1 MQLGFENK
9 KQVYLL
15 GGLLVILL
23 GLGGWII
30 YSNFAGSSPAPAPHP
45 QAARTAPA
53 ATAASGP
60 AAQKLPDFGLDP
72 ALRLDLLAASES
84 VVYGGNGRNIF
95 SADSAPVVIEKPI
108 VSPRVTA
115 QVALNTPPPPPRP
128 PAIDLK
134 YFGYTQ
140 DHDKSMRAFLAHGDE
155 VFMARVGEVIDR
167 RYKVVSIMPGNVQIT
182 DLGYN
187 NTQTLPLLIN

>member
-9 KQVYLL
+9 KQAYVL
-15 GGLLVILL
+15 GGLLAVVVIV
-23 GLGGWII
+23 GGWQL
-30 YSNFAGSSPAPAPHP
+30 YGNFAGPSPAPAPRP
-45 QAARTAPA
+45 QTARPV
-53 ATAASGP
+53 ATASGP

-72 ALRLDLLAASES
+72 ALHLDLLAASES
-84 VVYGGNGRNIF
+84 VVYAGNGRNIF

-108 VSPRVTA
+108 VRPRVAA
-115 QVALNTPPPPPRP
+115 QVAVNTPPPPPRP
-128 PAIDLK
+128 PVIDLK

-140 DHDKSMRAFLAHGDE
+140 EHDKSMRAFLAHGDD

-167 RYKVVSIMPGNVQIT
+167 RYKVVSIMPGSVQIT

-187 NTQTLPLLIN
+187 NTQTLPFTIN